1 MRFWNRIVVA
11 AAASFLGLASL
22 TPAVAEEKQVP
33 KGPAVDMVFCIDQS
47 GSMDQIIASAKQKI
61 WAIVNE
67 MALARPT
74 PELRIGLIGYGYD
87 PFGAE
92 NGFMQVYI
100 DLTDDL
106 DGVYGQLMK
115 LTTDGSTELVGQV
128 MATAMD
134 RLHWNTSPDA
144 LKIMF
149 VVGNE
154 SADQDQDKER
164 FGFELVAKRSI
175 QSGIVVNTIYGG
187 DVDLAQA
194 EPQWQR
200 IAKLTDGHY
209 SRIDL
214 SGGVVSFATPYDD
227 ELAKLNGELNKTYVA
242 FGREGREKQRYMEEQ
257 DKAAEGAGPAAAP
270 QDALAQR
277 AECKA
282 GKFYDTDDWD
292 LVEASKAE
300 GFKLEDV
307 KDEDLPEAMRG
318 MTLDQ
323 KKEHLAKMGAERG
336 RVKARI
342 QELAAQRDG
351 FIKQEIA
358 KNALDAEAGFDAV
371 VKKAVRA
378 EAEKKGFTFEQK

>member
-1 MRFWNRIVVA
+1 MCFWSRIIVSIVA
-11 AAASFLGLASL
+11 FVLGLA
-22 TPAVAEEKQVP
+22 TVAPVAAEERNLPP
-33 KGPAVDMVFCIDQS
+33 KPAVDLVFCIDQS

-67 MALARPT
+67 MALAKPT

-87 PFGAE
+87 PFGEE
-92 NGFMQVYI
+92 NGYMYLYT

-106 DGVYGQLMK
+106 DGVYAQLMK

-128 MATAMD
+128 MAMGID
-134 RLHWNTSPDA
+134 RMTWSSSPDA

-154 SADQDQDKER
+154 RADQDQDKER
-164 FGFELVAKRSI
+164 FDFEKVAKRAI
-175 QSGIVVNTIYGG
+175 EAGIVVNTIYGG
-187 DVDLAQA
+187 DVDLAEA

-227 ELAKLNGELNKTYVA
+227 ELVKLNGELNGTYVP
-242 FGREGREKQRYMEEQ
+242 FGRDGREGLGCMEEQ
-257 DKAAEGAGPAAAP
+257 DRAAMEAAP
-270 QDALAQR
+270 ASAPKDTIAQR
-277 AECKA
+277 VACKA
-282 GKFYDTDDWD
+282 GRFYQTSDWD
-292 LVEASKAE
+292 LVEACKRE
-300 GFKLEDV
+300 GFKLEEV

-323 KKEHLAKMGAERG
+323 KKEYLAKMDAERA

-342 QELAAQRDG
+342 QEVAAQRER
-351 FIKQEIA
+351 FIEAEIE
-358 KNALDAEAGFDAV
+358 KNALDAESGFDAV
-371 VKKAVRA
+371 VKRAVRE
-378 EAEKKGFTFEQK
+378 EAERKGFSFEDR

>member
-1 MRFWNRIVVA
+1 MRFGNRIVVVA
-11 AAASFLGLASL
+11 VASVLGLASL
-22 TPAVAEEKQVP
+22 SRAVAEEKGP
-33 KGPAVDMVFCIDQS
+33 PSRPAVDLVFCIDQS

-67 MALARPT
+67 MALAKPT

-92 NGFMQVYI
+92 NGYIHVYI

-106 DGVYGQLMK
+106 DGVYEQLMK
-115 LTTDGSTELVGQV
+115 LTTNGSTELVGQV
-128 MATAMD
+128 MATGID
-134 RLHWNTSPDA
+134 RMAWSTSPDA

-154 SADQDQDKER
+154 SADQDVDKER
-164 FGFELVAKRSI
+164 FGFEAVAKRSI
-175 QSGIVVNTIYGG
+175 QAGIIVNTIYGG
-187 DVDLAQA
+187 DVDLAKA

-214 SGGVVSFATPYDD
+214 SGGVVSVATPYDD
-227 ELAKLNGELNKTYVA
+227 ELAKLNGELNNTFVA
-242 FGREGREKQRYMEEQ
+242 FGSAGKEKLRRMKDQ
-257 DKAAEGAGPAAAP
+257 DEAAKGAGPAAAP
-270 QDALAQR
+270 QDAIAQR
-277 AECKA
+277 AASKA
-282 GKFYDTDDWD
+282 GKFYQASDWD
-292 LVEASKAE
+292 LVDASKEE
-300 GFKLEDV
+300 GFKLEEL

-318 MTLDQ
+318 MTIEQ
-323 KKEHLAKMGAERG
+323 KREYIAKMAAERD

-342 QELAAQRDG
+342 QELSTQREG
-351 FIKQEIA
+351 YIKAEIE
-358 KNALDAEAGFDAV
+358 KNSLDADNGFDAV

-378 EAEKKGFTFEQK
+378 EAEKKGFTFEEK